1 MDEDTLDAASSNSS
15 YANEIAK
22 IEAESGSS
30 MVTIS
35 PMDKARRRI
44 ARQQRQI
51 TRLRGSVSYRL
62 GRHVTIAIEKPW
74 RIPFLPISF
83 PIFLVLLGLERLGR
97 RPQKVI
103 EVDYSTASE
112 INSQSTPVKQEA
124 PAPKIQLFSSQLMGL
139 VLVILLGFI
148 QWHAG

>member
-15 YANEIAK
+15 NANEIAK

-51 TRLRGSVSYRL
+51 TRLRESVSYRL

-83 PIFLVLLGLERLGR
+83 PIFLILLGLERLGR

-103 EVDYSTASE
+103 EIDYSNNVE
-112 INSQSTPVKQEA
+112 INTESY
-124 PAPKIQLFSSQLMGL
+124 LMKKKPL
-139 VLVILLGFI
+139 H
-148 QWHAG
+148 QKTQ